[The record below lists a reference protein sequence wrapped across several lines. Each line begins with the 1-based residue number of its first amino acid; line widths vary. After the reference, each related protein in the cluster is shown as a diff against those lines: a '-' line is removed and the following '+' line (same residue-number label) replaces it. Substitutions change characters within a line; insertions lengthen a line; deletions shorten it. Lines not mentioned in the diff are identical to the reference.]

1 MAKSKTTE
9 KSKAKGCESGKASLY
24 RIIDYCKIDNGDGT
38 WSARVWGDGA
48 TSDPMEQITGM
59 ALITPSA
66 GGTSMPSPPVMVPG
80 TDGSYDLTIP
90 LVTVPGPN
98 DTLQFHV
105 FLGPGFGKDQLAAP
119 VKWKDVSDT
128 CP

>member
-1 MAKSKTTE
+1 MSKNKASE
-9 KSKAKGCESGKASLY
+9 KAKVEESDSGTSLF
-24 RIIDYCKIDNGDGT
+24 RIIDYCKVDNGDGT
-38 WSARVWGDGA
+38 WSARVRGDGA
-48 TSDPMEQITGM
+48 TSEPMEQITGM

-66 GGTSMPSPPVMVPG
+66 GGIVMPSPPVMQPG

-90 LVTVPGPN
+90 LLSVPGEN

-105 FLGPGFGKDQLAAP
+105 FLGPGRGKDQLANP
-119 VKWKDVSDT
+119 VKWKNVPDT